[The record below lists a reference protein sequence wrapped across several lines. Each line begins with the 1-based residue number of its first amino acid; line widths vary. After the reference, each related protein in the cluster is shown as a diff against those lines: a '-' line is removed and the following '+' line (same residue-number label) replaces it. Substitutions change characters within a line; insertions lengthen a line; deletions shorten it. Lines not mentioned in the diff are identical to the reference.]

1 MTERYDA
8 VIFDLFGTLADN
20 PSVEEADR
28 ACRAVADALVLP
40 HDAFREAWRA
50 SMPERDIG
58 AFGGVEGDLR
68 DVCRRLGQSPVPAR
82 IEAATRL
89 RLALYRRYLAPRDGA
104 VETLT
109 QLRARGLRIGLIS
122 NCANEIPRLW
132 GEAALAPLIDYAIFS
147 SEAGME
153 KPDER
158 IYRMVCSR
166 LEVAPERCLY
176 VGDGSSFELSGA
188 QRVGMTSVLICT
200 PYERESV
207 MRKAEPRG
215 WTGPVIEHLS
225 EVFKY
230 FEEAV

>member
-1 MTERYDA
+1 MAGRYDA

-20 PSVEEADR
+20 PSAEESDR
-28 ACRAVADALVLP
+28 AYRAVANALALP
-40 HDAFREAWRA
+40 HDAFREAWRT
-50 SMPERDIG
+50 SMSERDIG
-58 AFGGVEGDLR
+58 TFGGVEGDLR
-68 DVCRRLGQSPVPAR
+68 DVCRRLGQSPLPAR

-104 VETLT
+104 VETLR

-132 GEAALAPLIDYAIFS
+132 SEADLAPLIDCAVFS

-158 IYRMVCSR
+158 IYRMTCDR
-166 LEVAPERCLY
+166 LGVQPERCLY
-176 VGDGSSFELSGA
+176 AGDGSSFELSGA
-188 QRVGMTSVLICT
+188 QRVGMTAVLICT

-207 MRKAEPRG
+207 MRKAEPSS

-225 EVFKY
+225 EVLKY
-230 FEEAV
+230 LEEAA